1 MDTLYHTLNLL
12 PTASQDEIKD
22 AYSRLRAQL
31 MASDLG
37 DAELTPRLSEI
48 ETAYAILSD
57 PNERSNYDRSLN
69 SSNSNLQ
76 TSITV
81 LDQPATILRPEVT
94 APLVRQPCPYCG
106 TPNPIQATMCS
117 QCGQQIS
124 RPCPNCGHSI
134 QLGQSVCP
142 RCSTLLSEYD
152 QRRLVQSLIV
162 EHKTQTERLESESKV
177 QTLEAGHRVRAAQG
191 VVFWIIVGLGCIVL
205 TAVPF
210 LIINYILNQP

>member
-1 MDTLYHTLNLL
+1 MDTLYHTLNLN

-31 MASDLG
+31 MASDLK
-37 DAELTPRLSEI
+37 DTELAPRLSEL
-48 ETAYAILSD
+48 ETAYVVLSD
-57 PNERSNYDRSLN
+57 PNERANYDRSLN
-69 SSNSNLQ
+69 SSSSNLQ

-81 LDQPATILRPEVT
+81 LDQPATILRPEVAT
-94 APLVRQPCPYCG
+94 PLVQQPCPYCG
-106 TPNPIQATMCS
+106 APNPIQATICS

-124 RPCPNCGHSI
+124 RPCPNCGHSV

-152 QRRLVQSLIV
+152 QRRLAQSLIV

-177 QTLEAGHRVRAAQG
+177 QALEAGHRVRATQG

>member
-1 MDTLYHTLNLL
+1 MDTLYHTLNLN

-31 MASDLG
+31 MASDLK
-37 DAELTPRLSEI
+37 DTELAPRLSEL
-48 ETAYAILSD
+48 ETADVVLSD
-57 PNERSNYDRSLN
+57 PNERANYDRSLN
-69 SSNSNLQ
+69 SSSSNLQ

-81 LDQPATILRPEVT
+81 LDQPATILRPEVAT
-94 APLVRQPCPYCG
+94 PLVQQPCPYCG
-106 TPNPIQATMCS
+106 APNPIQATICS

-124 RPCPNCGHSI
+124 RPCPNCGHSV

-152 QRRLVQSLIV
+152 QRRLAQSLIV

-177 QTLEAGHRVRAAQG
+177 QALEAGHRVRATQG

>member
-1 MDTLYHTLNLL
+1 MDTLYHTLNLN

-31 MASDLG
+31 MASDLK
-37 DAELTPRLSEI
+37 DTELAPRLSEL
-48 ETAYAILSD
+48 ETAYVVLSD
-57 PNERSNYDRSLN
+57 PNERANYDRSLN
-69 SSNSNLQ
+69 SSSSNLQ

-81 LDQPATILRPEVT
+81 LDQPATILRPEVAT
-94 APLVRQPCPYCG
+94 PLVQQPCPYCG
-106 TPNPIQATMCS
+106 APNPIQATICS

-124 RPCPNCGHSI
+124 RPCPNCGHSV

-152 QRRLVQSLIV
+152 QRRLAQSLIV

-177 QTLEAGHRVRAAQG
+177 QALEAGHRVRATQG

-210 LIINYILNQP
+210 LIINYILNP

>member
-1 MDTLYHTLNLL
+1 MDNLYHILNLL

-22 AYSRLRAQL
+22 AYSSLHAQL
-31 MASDLG
+31 MTSNLG
-37 DAELTPRLSEI
+37 DAELTSRLSEL
-48 ETAYAILSD
+48 ETAYAVLSD

-69 SSNSNLQ
+69 SSSSNLQ
-76 TSITV
+76 ASITV

-94 APLVRQPCPYCG
+94 VPLVQRPCPYCG
-106 TPNPIQATMCS
+106 TPNPIQATMCG

-124 RPCPNCGHSI
+124 RPCPNCGHTV

-152 QRRLVQSLIV
+152 QRRLAQSLIV

-177 QTLEAGHRVRAAQG
+177 QALEAGHRVRATQG